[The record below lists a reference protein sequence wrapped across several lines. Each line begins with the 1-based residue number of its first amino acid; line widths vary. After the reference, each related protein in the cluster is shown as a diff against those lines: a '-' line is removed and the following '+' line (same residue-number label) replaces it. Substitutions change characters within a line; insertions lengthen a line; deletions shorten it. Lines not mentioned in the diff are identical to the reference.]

1 MAPIVLMVAEK
12 PSIALSIA
20 SMLSSGNMS
29 TRRSGTD
36 VHEFDG
42 MFKGSKVHYKV
53 TSVIGHIL
61 STDFP
66 PAYQNWET
74 TNPFDLFQ
82 APIIKVESNPKA
94 RICKHLQH
102 EAHGCDYLVLWLDC
116 DREGENICFEVMG
129 CTVNVLRK
137 GNGQQVF
144 RARFSAITEK
154 DILKAMNNL
163 VKPNE
168 NEALAVDARQE
179 IDLKVGVAFT
189 RFQTRYFQG
198 KYGNLDSSVISYG
211 PCQTP
216 TLGFCVQRHLHITSF
231 KPEPFWVVRPHIN
244 KSGYQLQLVWD
255 RIKVFDEDV
264 GKMFQRM
271 VIDYGL
277 AKVIDVSEKEER
289 KSRPVGLN
297 TVNLLKVASSA
308 LGMGPHHAM
317 QIAERLYTQGYISYP
332 RTESTAYPATFD
344 FEGTLKIQS
353 RNPNW
358 GDYVNS
364 LLVRGFHPSRAGN
377 DAGDHPPIT
386 PMKSATESQ
395 LGGGDTWKLYQYV
408 TQHFIGSVSADC
420 KYMRK
425 KGRILGRRRKIP
437 LHWTE
442 CNISRIHSYYA
453 LACCY

>member
-198 KYGNLDSSVISYG
+198 
-211 PCQTP
+211 
-216 TLGFCVQRHLHITSF
+216 
-231 KPEPFWVVRPHIN
+231 
-244 KSGYQLQLVWD
+244 
-255 RIKVFDEDV
+255 
-264 GKMFQRM
+264 
-271 VIDYGL
+271 
-277 AKVIDVSEKEER
+277 
-289 KSRPVGLN
+289 
-297 TVNLLKVASSA
+297 
-308 LGMGPHHAM
+308 MGPAKP
-317 QIAERLYTQGYISYP
+317 RLL
-332 RTESTAYPATFD
+332 D
-344 FEGTLKIQS
+344 FVS
-353 RNPNW
+353 
-358 GDYVNS
+358 
-364 LLVRGFHPSRAGN
+364 N
-377 DAGDHPPIT
+377 DIC
-386 PMKSATESQ
+386 
-395 LGGGDTWKLYQYV
+395 
-408 TQHFIGSVSADC
+408 I
-420 KYMRK
+420 
-425 KGRILGRRRKIP
+425 
-437 LHWTE
+437 
-442 CNISRIHSYYA
+442 
-453 LACCY
+453 